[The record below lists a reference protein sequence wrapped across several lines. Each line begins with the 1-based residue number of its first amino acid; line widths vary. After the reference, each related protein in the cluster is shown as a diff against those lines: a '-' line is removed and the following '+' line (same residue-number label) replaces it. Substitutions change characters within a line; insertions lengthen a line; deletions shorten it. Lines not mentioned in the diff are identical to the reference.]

1 MVADLRVRITNA
13 STNYDFVAVPLQ
25 ANSKRVVRRIPVD
38 SFITQFS
45 GDAKRN
51 PQTIPGFISRTFP
64 NFFDGLGRERINS
77 DSADEKSEYRRF
89 WDSDGCDTRW
99 ASGVYLP
106 ILEEDAT
113 QTANRVVRGKAK
125 HKGDT
130 WVLIETNANS
140 GNTSID
146 THKFTGSTTTWEA
159 GGGPSGIVAPLVGLA
174 LTSYKDYLFQVGGSS
189 SRRYIDSR
197 SSNGAS
203 WDAYGVSL
211 GALLSNDLTVNEDFD
226 GCQLATI
233 GDELAIVLW
242 HESNATITFFS
253 STDAATLTDENVD
266 IPSGNGPQ
274 GAAVMAGID
283 NEDKL
288 YVGTREGL
296 WEVDTAPGTWT
307 TRLIFP
313 MVPHTDNCRGMTV
326 HGGDGALWF
335 AQGVDDDTPPIV
347 YRMFIRNGER
357 QIERVPND
365 FSLGDGLPAEAAGPI
380 RDMES
385 ANGMLY
391 ACSGGGKA
399 GRNARVWCHNGR
411 GWHSLRR
418 HGTANQQIDWV
429 IASADDDGT
438 PRLHYAVRTGTTAHD
453 LVFLAQAFVNPA
465 SGVTIKRETTGY
477 VDIPYMDFEF
487 PLDDKNFLRAGVNA
501 KDLSGDNTGE
511 YINVDYGVTTDN
523 GALTAR
529 NNADLGDFLS
539 GTNRIKFQTS
549 GADVGVS
556 AKVLGLRLNLH
567 RDAGD
572 NTETPVFKDMQ
583 IDAIP
588 KPTKTR
594 RFEILIDIGKTA
606 ELRGSPENTALVYT
620 DLETINDIVPK
631 VQVTYADI
639 GTKLMDVEGIRFD
652 DEIIGHEETGGPDAS
667 ARRGGVAQIFLSE
680 VAE

>member
-1 MVADLRVRITNA
+1 MAKGDIELNGSANGYFLRRDRNGEIDLKIETVNQYATPFHTPGLQRPTE
-13 STNYDFVAVPLQ
+13 SDAVQTLQ
-25 ANSKRVVRRIPVD
+25 
-38 SFITQFS
+38 
-45 GDAKRN
+45 
-51 PQTIPGFISRTFP
+51 FP
-64 NFFDGLGRERINS
+64 NFFDGLGRDRIDS
-77 DSADEKSEYRRF
+77 DSAGEVSEHRRF
-89 WDSDGCDTRW
+89 FDATADTRW

-106 ILEEDAT
+106 ILEEDAA
-113 QTANRVVRGKAK
+113 QTSNRVVRGKAK

-130 WVLIETNANS
+130 WVLLETNDDAGNTAVYAHKFNS
-140 GNTSID
+140 G
-146 THKFTGSTTTWEA
+146 TWEA
-159 GGGPSGIVAPLVGLA
+159 GGNPSAITAPLVGLA
-174 LTSYKDYLFQVGGSS
+174 LTSYKDYLFQVAGSS
-189 SRRYIDSR
+189 SSRYIDSR
-197 SSNGAS
+197 STNGSS
-203 WDAYGVSL
+203 WDAYGTSL
-211 GALLSNDLTVNEDFD
+211 GTLLSNDLTVNEDFD
-226 GCQLATI
+226 GCQLETI
-233 GDELAIVLW
+233 GGELAIVLW

-253 STDAATLTDENVD
+253 STDAASLSDEGVD

-313 MVPHTDNCRGMTV
+313 MTPHTDNCRGMTV
-326 HGGDGALWF
+326 HSGDGALWF

-347 YRMFIRNGER
+347 YRMFVRNGER

-429 IASADDDGT
+429 IASADNDGT

-477 VDIPYMDFEF
+477 VDMPYVDASHGITQ
-487 PLDDKNFLRAGVNA
+487 KTWARVGVNGT
-501 KDLSGDNTGE
+501 DLGTTSAE
-511 YINVDYGVTTDN
+511 YINVDYGSGDS

-529 NNADLGDFLS
+529 GSFTNLGDITSTVSAL
-539 GTNRIKFQTS
+539 KFAS
-549 GADVGVS
+549 GA
-556 AKVLGLRLNLH
+556 GLAARNLALRINLI
-567 RDAGD
+567 RDAGS
-572 NTETPVFKDMQ
+572 NTQTPILKDVQ
-583 IDAIP
+583 IDY
-588 KPTKTR
+588 TLVLEQLERYT
-594 RFEILIDIGKTA
+594 FTIDIARTA
-606 ELRGSPENTALVYT
+606 REFNRTPATIMAQLVTARDLATYPTFKFGPTIDTFVKIQPPNRWEVARSGSGGSGSAANAASDVLVQ
-620 DLETINDIVPK
+620 P
-631 VQVTYADI
+631 
-639 GTKLMDVEGIRFD
+639 
-652 DEIIGHEETGGPDAS
+652 TGFITV
-667 ARRGGVAQIFLSE
+667 VAQE
-680 VAE
+680 VIA